1 VQFWRLHLETA
12 IGVFD
17 SYTRA
22 EEAIL
27 ELRERLP
34 EDSLVFLTTHEND
47 AARVSKVVGGI
58 AGGATGLYAAIVVS
72 LLVPGIGSVFALGAG
87 AAAVLGL
94 AGAKSGAALA
104 KASAQEAR
112 AAEAKHSE
120 DIAFFHKV
128 LKEGRSLI
136 VVRTESTE
144 LSSFACEILD
154 HLGMG
159 MQPKSADKMQ
169 TSIRKQ
175 GAAAIVDI
183 SGRIT
188 FGEGNV
194 ILRDKIREL
203 LDAGNLQIVLNLR
216 EVQFVDSSG
225 LGELVKAHVTVRNRG
240 GQLTLVSLSS
250 PVHSLLQLTRLSTV
264 FEIAPDEESALRS
277 LAG

>member
-1 VQFWRLHLETA
+1 META

-17 SYTRA
+17 SHARA

-72 LLVPGIGSVFALGAG
+72 LLVPGIGPVFALGAG

-94 AGAKSGAALA
+94 AGARGGAALA

-112 AAEAKHSE
+112 VSDAKHSE
-120 DIAFFHKV
+120 DIAFFHEV

-136 VVRTESTE
+136 VVRTESKD
-144 LSSFACEILD
+144 LSRFACEVLD
-154 HLGMG
+154 YLGMG
-159 MQPKSADKMQ
+159 MHPGPADKTQ
-169 TSIRKQ
+169 TSVRKV
-175 GAAAIVDI
+175 ATVAIVDI
-183 SGRIT
+183 RGRIT

-194 ILRDKIREL
+194 MLRDKVLEL
-203 LDAGNLQIVLNLR
+203 LDSGHLRIVLNLR

-240 GQLTLVSLSS
+240 GQLRLVNLST
-250 PVHSLLQLTRLSTV
+250 PVSNLLQLTRLSTV
-264 FEIAPDEESALRS
+264 FEIAPDEESAVRS